1 MSEKQIVNNLSKKID
16 KKTKRIMYILAFI
29 ILGSILMHDADH
41 LRQAFNW
48 GYSIPFALLVLNL
61 VVYLL
66 PVVSIFLIK
75 TERIS
80 STLVT
85 GFTGIFTTAGFLI
98 IHLCGAFS
106 GLWGVWNYSYFDLIK
121 GVTYNGVFYKG
132 VDVWSWIFLFE
143 VPVLCLP
150 CSAISFYEYFKVKKI
165 NKNKE
170 NEIIKADEISENKV
184 NEN

>member
-1 MSEKQIVNNLSKKID
+1 MSDQQIVKALNMHLD
-16 KKTKRIMYILAFI
+16 KKVLKPVWICAQVILA
-29 ILGSILMHDADH
+29 SILMHDADH

-66 PVVSIFLIK
+66 PAVSIFLIK
-75 TERIS
+75 MRRMS
-80 STLVT
+80 APLVT

-106 GLWGVWNYSYFDLIK
+106 GLWGIWNYSYFELIK
-121 GVTYNGVFYKG
+121 GVTYNGVFYQG

-143 VPVLCLP
+143 VPALCLP
-150 CSAISFYEYFKVKKI
+150 SSAISFATYFKA
-165 NKNKE
+165 KN
-170 NEIIKADEISENKV
+170 AAKV
-184 NEN
+184 AEEK

>member
-1 MSEKQIVNNLSKKID
+1 MSEKQVVKNLSKKISKRS
-16 KKTKRIMYILAFI
+16 KKVLYISAFI
-29 ILGSILMHDADH
+29 ILASILMHDGDH

-66 PVVSIFLIK
+66 PVVSLFLIK

-85 GFTGIFTTAGFLI
+85 GFAGIFTTAGFLI

-121 GVTYNGVFYKG
+121 GVTYNGVFYQG
-132 VDVWSWIFLFE
+132 VDVYSWIFLFE

-150 CSAISFYEYFKVKKI
+150 SSVISFIEYFKVKKEGQSQI
-165 NKNKE
+165 
-170 NEIIKADEISENKV
+170 